1 MTPSQKR
8 ASLILQVRAG
18 QITAQEAAQQ
28 LGISRQAYYKWEKR
42 ALAALLQS
50 LEDQPLAGQL
60 LRHQIQQ
67 LPHRRRRTAG
77 TSALHQQWSEFIS
90 RRDFQELVAQER
102 QNRIADMKRIQW
114 LKPGVAWSLDTTE
127 YGLEKI
133 KI

>member
-50 LEDQPLAGQL
+50 LEDQPKGRPPTATDPEKEQL
-60 LRHQIQQ
+60 Q
-67 LPHRRRRTAG
+67 
-77 TSALHQQWSEFIS
+77 S
-90 RRDFQELVAQER
+90 RVQELEKKLRLYEER
-102 QNRIADMKRIQW
+102 EELRT
-114 LKPGVAWSLDTTE
+114 L
-127 YGLEKI
+127 I
-133 KI
+133 KQMEESDATDSSTKKNSK